1 MSAPEERREYS
12 LGELAERFGGE
23 VVGDRSVR
31 IAQVATLDAAGPGQL
46 SFLTNIRYQRQ
57 LNTTRAS
64 AVILGEDMRD
74 ATALPHIVSRNPY
87 AYFARVSSL
96 LNPPRAR
103 VPGIAAGAHIDS
115 GASVSAGAYVAP
127 GAVVE
132 AGAVVGEGAQIGAG
146 AEALA
151 RFRRHAARPEP
162 GHGLGGVATIERNV
176 VENFDQAEGWL
187 DESLDA
193 AEAREIEQW
202 QLRFLADNV
211 GLIQRRLEQGRVC
224 EGHGDLRLEH
234 LYFLADRPARQGL
247 RIVDCVEFN
256 RRFRVADVCADIAFL
271 AMDLTWNGAP
281 LLAER
286 FLSSYAME
294 SNDYDLYALVDF
306 YESYRAFVRG
316 KIAALVAHDAQ
327 APEAVRERS
336 ARDARR
342 YFRLAVASE
351 RRRLEAPIVVAVG
364 GLIASGKS
372 TVARRL
378 AEHLGGAVVCADRTR
393 KHLAGV
399 AARDSLADAPFSGAY
414 SEEHTR
420 RTYDELIRRG
430 RAALRAGR
438 PGGRDASVR
447 RAGGR
452 RGARELAQ
460 SEGVPF
466 RLVLC
471 EAPRETLLQR
481 LAARADRATVSDAGE
496 ELLDDFV
503 SSWQPP
509 EELPGEEVLRVDT
522 TGPIGEV
529 ERRLAEQ
536 LALVPRAVGTE

>member
-1 MSAPEERREYS
+1 MSSTRQENAATHPSGDGAAGRRCVS
-12 LGELAERFGGE
+12 LDELARLELVETHISRVFLAERE
-23 VVGDRSVR
+23 VFKLKKHVDLGFLDFTTPRRRLEACRAEVELNRRLAEDVYLGVLPVVDADARDSHEPVDWAVHMRRLDDACRGDRLLADGALGWR
-31 IAQVATLDAAGPGQL
+31 QIDA
-46 SFLTNIRYQRQ
+46 
-57 LNTTRAS
+57 
-64 AVILGEDMRD
+64 V
-74 ATALPHIVSRNPY
+74 
-87 AYFARVSSL
+87 
-96 LNPPRAR
+96 
-103 VPGIAAGAHIDS
+103 
-115 GASVSAGAYVAP
+115 
-127 GAVVE
+127 
-132 AGAVVGEGAQIGAG
+132 

-151 RFRRHAARPEP
+151 EFHRHAARPEP

-430 RAALRAGR
+430 RAALRSGR
-438 PGGRDASVR
+438 PVVLDASFRSAELR
-447 RAGGR
+447 RA
-452 RGARELAQ
+452 ARQLAQ